1 MAIDRVTPS
10 SAALT
15 IPERFVRERPGQ
27 SQTML
32 VPARPQDGT
41 QFAPPRFVAEQSVA
55 GQPAADAGV
64 PGAVGALLEAMEG
77 PLPGGPRPSAALIN
91 ALAAEALLADAAS
104 MQPNQ
109 LFMSRQLAW
118 HPPEPSAM
126 AASWMAM
133 VRTYAEQRSALLA
146 QAQGRHVP
154 ASVFLSDGARH
165 VLRDGR
171 VPPQL
176 LSELGAWRFAVYA
189 WGAEKLVLRVVVRDP
204 VRDPARDPG
213 EGQEGASSGRRLPH
227 VALRLEI
234 HLPGLGKVVL
244 QLEPAEGGA
253 VLEIG
258 AAQAGAMQ
266 HMRAVL
272 PEIGDIAR
280 RCGVRI
286 LRVRLMREL
295 PVPGT
300 GQPTR
305 MQVAMLTPPL
315 FRAMAEV
322 AVRLSQPAPVD

>member
-32 VPARPQDGT
+32 SPSPQRQEGAPFPAPRIVGGT
-41 QFAPPRFVAEQSVA
+41 
-55 GQPAADAGV
+55 AADPAVDGGV
-64 PGAVGALLEAMEG
+64 PGFVAALPEAIEG
-77 PLPGGPRPSAALIN
+77 LLPGGPRGPAALAG
-91 ALAAEALLADAAS
+91 ALTAEALLADAAS

-118 HPPEPSAM
+118 HAPEPSAM

-133 VRTYAEQRSALLA
+133 VRTYAEGRAALLA

-154 ASVFLSDGARH
+154 ASVFLSDAAQH

-171 VPPQL
+171 VPSQL
-176 LSELGAWRFAVYA
+176 VSELDAWRFAVYA
-189 WGAEKLVLRVVVRDP
+189 WGAEKLVLRVV
-204 VRDPARDPG
+204 ARDPDD
-213 EGQEGASSGRRLPH
+213 EDGASPSRHPPH
-227 VALRLEI
+227 VALRLEL

-244 QLEPAEGGA
+244 QMVPADGGA
-253 VLEIG
+253 MLEIG

-266 HMRAVL
+266 HMRAML
-272 PEIGDIAR
+272 PELGAIAR

-286 LRVRLMREL
+286 MRVRLMREL
-295 PVPGT
+295 PGPGAGHPT
-300 GQPTR
+300 G
-305 MQVAMLTPPL
+305 MQIALLTPPL

-322 AVRLSQPAPVD
+322 AVLLSRPQPVE

>member
-32 VPARPQDGT
+32 LPARPQDGT
-41 QFAPPRFVAEQSVA
+41 QFTPPRFVAEQSVA
-55 GQPAADAGV
+55 GQLAAEPGV
-64 PGAVGALLEAMEG
+64 HGAVGALLEAMEG
-77 PLPGGPRPSAALIN
+77 PLPGGPRPSATLAG

-133 VRTYAEQRSALLA
+133 VRTYAEQRTALLA

-176 LSELGAWRFAVYA
+176 VSELDAWRFAVYA

-204 VRDPARDPG
+204 ARDAD

-244 QLEPAEGGA
+244 QLEAAEGGA

-295 PVPGT
+295 PAPGT

-305 MQVAMLTPPL
+305 IQVAMLTPPL
-315 FRAMAEV
+315 FKAMAEV
-322 AVRLSQPAPVD
+322 AVRLSQPAPVE

>member
-27 SQTML
+27 SQTMQL
-32 VPARPQDGT
+32 PARPQDGT
-41 QFAPPRFVAEQSVA
+41 PFAPPHAVAEPAGFTADPAVAGGVPDFVA
-55 GQPAADAGV
+55 
-64 PGAVGALLEAMEG
+64 ALPEAMEG
-77 PLPGGPRPSAALIN
+77 TLPGASRVPAAL
-91 ALAAEALLADAAS
+91 AGAMAAEALLAEAAS

-118 HPPEPSAM
+118 HALEPSAL
-126 AASWMAM
+126 ATSWMAM
-133 VRTYAEQRSALLA
+133 VRTYAEGRAALLA

-176 LSELGAWRFAVYA
+176 VSELDAWRFAVYA
-189 WGAEKLVLRVVVRDP
+189 WGAEKLVLRVVVREAD
-204 VRDPARDPG
+204 DDD
-213 EGQEGASSGRRLPH
+213 EGAAPLRRPSH
-227 VALRLEI
+227 VALRLELY
-234 HLPGLGKVVL
+234 LPGLGKVVL
-244 QLEPAEGGA
+244 QMVPADGGA

-266 HMRAVL
+266 RMRALL
-272 PEIGDIAR
+272 PEIGERAR

-286 LRVRLMREL
+286 VRVRLMRAL
-295 PVPGT
+295 PDPGT
-300 GQPTR
+300 GHPTAL
-305 MQVAMLTPPL
+305 QVAMLTPPL
-315 FRAMAEV
+315 FKAMAEV
-322 AVRLSQPAPVD
+322 ALLLSQPQPVE